1 MAHENQKVTNAP
13 RSRKTEM
20 PLKVV

>member
-1 MAHENQKVTNAP
+1 MAHWNQSVTNAP
-13 RSRKTEM
+13 RSRQTEM